1 MVQNPQENPSEKSSW
16 DDAPLST
23 LTWIGIVFLFLLAL
37 GGVVLNLN
45 KLLRLSRPAE
55 PTTAVP
61 RASSAEIRINS
72 TLILS
77 EESGSFTIWGDP
89 VNRDVICARGEV
101 FDLDYQNFS
110 PDPEEL
116 TDLLVTKK
124 FVCADNSGSFEIVV
138 DVDIIETRTTGNWK
152 ISSGEGSY
160 QTLSGSGVVEGTY
173 LDEELIADSFTGTV
187 GN

>member
-1 MVQNPQENPSEKSSW
+1 
-16 DDAPLST
+16 
-23 LTWIGIVFLFLLAL
+23 
-37 GGVVLNLN
+37 
-45 KLLRLSRPAE
+45 
-55 PTTAVP
+55 
-61 RASSAEIRINS
+61 
-72 TLILS
+72 LILS